1 MFFLA
6 FLFCDILSVEESPH
20 IKASTMFGI
29 GKPYFLG
36 VDFGTSYIKAVELTL
51 HKGQPELVNYGF
63 IEMSFTE
70 GKNAVFPAQSPENAI
85 RDHLKALLKSLKPVA
100 KTVNLAL
107 PGYSGLITLIE
118 FPYMEEKEL
127 EQAIQF
133 EAHKYIPSSLEDVAF
148 SWEVVAPTK
157 KGGDVLQKKTMEVLL
172 VAALKK
178 EIKKYEQYVAHI
190 ALPIDLLELEVFPLV
205 RAVASERDGIVLI
218 VDIGSRATNLILVR
232 DGEVRLNRSLN
243 AGGNE
248 ITSTLSEG
256 LGISWERAEELKCGT
271 KDFLNK
277 PESALVFSSLDLIT
291 TEMTRILQMYSAK
304 EASSAVSEIIL
315 SGGTAKMQG
324 LSAYL
329 TNLFHVPVSIADP
342 WGRILHDEML
352 RPAIN
357 KLGSSFSIAV
367 GLALGGIDRY
377 LKK

>member
-1 MFFLA
+1 
-6 FLFCDILSVEESPH
+6 
-20 IKASTMFGI
+20 MFGI

-36 VDFGTSYIKAVELTL
+36 VDFGTSYIKAIELTL
-51 HKGQPELVNYGF
+51 RKGQPELVNYGF
-63 IEMSFTE
+63 IEMRFTE
-70 GKNAVFPAQSPENAI
+70 GKNAIFPTQSPEKAI
-85 RDHLKALLKSLKPVA
+85 RDHLSALLKSLKPIA
-100 KTVNLAL
+100 KTMNLAL

-127 EQAIQF
+127 EQVIQF

-148 SWEVVAPTK
+148 SWEVIASSGQNKDAT
-157 KGGDVLQKKTMEVLL
+157 QKKTMEVLL

-190 ALPIDLLELEVFPLV
+190 ELPIELLELEVFPLV
-205 RAVASERDGIVLI
+205 RAVASERNGTVLI
-218 VDIGSRATNLILVR
+218 VDIGSRATNLILAR

-271 KDFLNK
+271 KDFLNDPK
-277 PESALVFSSLDLIT
+277 SSLVFSSLDLIT
-291 TEMTRILQMYSAK
+291 SEMTRIFQMYSAK
-304 EASSAVSEIIL
+304 ERLGAVSEIIL

-324 LSAYL
+324 LPAYL
-329 TNLFHVPVSIADP
+329 MNLFRVPVSVADP
-342 WGRILHDEML
+342 WGRILYDEML

-357 KLGSSFSIAV
+357 RLGSSFSIAV